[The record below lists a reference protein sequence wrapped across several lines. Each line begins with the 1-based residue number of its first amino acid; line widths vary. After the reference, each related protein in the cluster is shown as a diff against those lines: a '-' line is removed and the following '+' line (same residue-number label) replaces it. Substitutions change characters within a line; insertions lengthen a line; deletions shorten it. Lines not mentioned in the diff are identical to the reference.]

1 MKITEM
7 NNCIEEMRKCYKFE
21 DDKTEIRLG
30 SVPSGGCDRYVTVG
44 TRSGVMEYQGT
55 IKKMEKGITRPRKE
69 LDEAKLEYNDTMKID
84 ILGTEYRI
92 ETHKVSED
100 SFMEEKGL
108 AGYCGEE
115 NKLIVVADMSEE
127 KYFVG
132 MDEKAQE
139 IYRKKTLRHE
149 IMHAFLNESGLS
161 DSSNRFDGAWAKN
174 EEMVDWFAIQAPKI
188 FSTFKKMNIL

>member
-1 MKITEM
+1 MGSPNIIKTTE
-7 NNCIEEMRKCYKFE
+7 EE
-21 DDKTEIRLG
+21 
-30 SVPSGGCDRYVTVG
+30 
-44 TRSGVMEYQGT
+44 
-55 IKKMEKGITRPRKE
+55 ITRLQKE
-69 LDEAKLEYNDTMKID
+69 LDKAHSERKVSQNEFLVCGNTMKID

-92 ETHKVSED
+92 ETHKASED
-100 SFMEEKGL
+100 SYMEEKGL
-108 AGYCGEE
+108 AGYCEEE

-139 IYRKKTLRHE
+139 TYRKKTLRHE

-174 EEMVDWFAIQAPKI
+174 EEMVDWLAIQAPKI

>member
-1 MKITEM
+1 MGSPNIIKTM
-7 NNCIEEMRKCYKFE
+7 EEE
-21 DDKTEIRLG
+21 
-30 SVPSGGCDRYVTVG
+30 
-44 TRSGVMEYQGT
+44 
-55 IKKMEKGITRPRKE
+55 ITRLQKE
-69 LDEAKLEYNDTMKID
+69 LDKAHSERKVSQNEFLVCGNTMKID

-100 SFMEEKGL
+100 SYMEEKGL
-108 AGYCGEE
+108 AGYCEEE

-174 EEMVDWFAIQAPKI
+174 EEMVDWLAIQAPKI
-188 FSTFKKMNIL
+188 FFAFKKMNIL

>member
-1 MKITEM
+1 MGSQNIIKTM
-7 NNCIEEMRKCYKFE
+7 GEE
-21 DDKTEIRLG
+21 
-30 SVPSGGCDRYVTVG
+30 
-44 TRSGVMEYQGT
+44 
-55 IKKMEKGITRPRKE
+55 ITRLQKE
-69 LDEAKLEYNDTMKID
+69 LDKAHSERKVSQNEFLVCGNTMKID

-92 ETHKVSED
+92 EIHKVSED
-100 SFMEEKGL
+100 SYMEEKGL
-108 AGYCGEE
+108 AGYCEEE

-149 IMHAFLNESGLS
+149 IMRAFLNESGLS

-174 EEMVDWFAIQAPKI
+174 EEMVDWLAIQAPKI
-188 FSTFKKMNIL
+188 FSTFNKMNIL